1 MTGPAELPVPGVP
14 PAEAIAFFRA
24 KGFRIGFSWED
35 VFRSEHARWFTV
47 AKAMSRDLLE
57 DIRAAVDAAIAD
69 GTTLEQFKKDLR
81 PKLEAR
87 GWWGKKR
94 MIDPLTA
101 ESKVVQLGSPRRLK
115 TIFNTNV
122 RTAYAAGKWERIQ
135 RVKAAFPYLEYSSV
149 MDGRER
155 PEHHAWHGTILPVDH
170 PWWDTHYPP
179 CDWECRCSATPRT
192 ARMLERQ
199 GKAVGDPPAPNP
211 PYTWTNSR
219 TGETG
224 TLERGIGKGW
234 DYNVGKEYLR
244 GLAPSPMPPAGDDE
258 IGAAARLS
266 ADQVKLAARFTKAFG
281 VSIGGEAIWFDRA
294 GWPLSIGRGW
304 FIGQDGS
311 IRVPANGVQVDRI
324 AAAIATPDTI
334 SWRWIRAKD
343 RRALLI
349 RRYERSVAGI
359 ATIVEIGSAG
369 WRWRIGRADELAS
382 DEIAAGYNRYQA
394 REPKGSA
401 KGGRFRSTGTS
412 SFLASLDSPT
422 PGETGLHRI
431 GDASPSAIALIE
443 KLGHRVRSPAVH
455 LEHGSARHTLNRHG
469 RDSLPVTKRDLA
481 TVHLK
486 LNATRDIKPG
496 ARPGW
501 TGAPTVRVAWGKKK
515 KTVAVFEV
523 RRRGL
528 VLMTMH
534 HRGKR
539 GKVSP
544 S

>member
-57 DIRAAVDAAIAD
+57 DIRAAVDAAIVD

-101 ESKVVQLGSPRRLK
+101 QSKVVQLGSPRRLK
-115 TIFNTNV
+115 IIFNTNV

-192 ARMLERQ
+192 ARMLDRQ
-199 GKAVGDPPAPNP
+199 GKAVGEPPAPNP
-211 PYTWTNSR
+211 SYTWTNSR

-224 TLERGIGKGW
+224 ELERGIGKGW

-244 GLAPSPMPPAGDDE
+244 GLAPSPMPGDGDE
-258 IGAAARLS
+258 VGAAAQLS
-266 ADQVKLAARFTKAFG
+266 ASQVKLMARFTKAFG
-281 VSIGGEAIWFDRA
+281 VPIGGEAIWFDRE

-311 IRVPANGVQVDRI
+311 VRVPANGVLADRL
-324 AAAIATPDTI
+324 AAAIATPDAI
-334 SWRWIRAKD
+334 SWRWIRGKD
-343 RRALLI
+343 GRALLM
-349 RRYERSVAGI
+349 RRYVRSVSGVSM
-359 ATIVEIGSAG
+359 IVEIGGAG
-369 WRWRIGRADELAS
+369 WRWWISTAGELPD
-382 DEIAAGYNRYQA
+382 DEIAAGYDRRQA
-394 REPKGSA
+394 RDANGRWTSGHGLAFVHASLSGDAGDASMRLGRASPAAADQLDKLGL
-401 KGGRFRSTGTS
+401 GGRFKGEPKAVALDRGHVRHIIARHGADSRGQKPVRPEDIAKARQILNASVITHGTP
-412 SFLASLDSPT
+412 LTAAS
-422 PGETGLHRI
+422 GARRI
-431 GDASPSAIALIE
+431 HIE
-443 KLGHRVRSPAVH
+443 AKLGADRYS
-455 LEHGSARHTLNRHG
+455 
-469 RDSLPVTKRDLA
+469 
-481 TVHLK
+481 
-486 LNATRDIKPG
+486 G
-496 ARPGW
+496 A
-501 TGAPTVRVAWGKKK
+501 
-515 KTVAVFEV
+515 FEV
-523 RRRGL
+523 GKTRIILTSLRRR
-528 VLMTMH
+528 
-534 HRGKR
+534 
-539 GKVSP
+539 
-544 S
+544 